1 MANNETSIANVA
13 LLSLGQEMVSA
24 ISANEPNARKIL
36 AIFNQVV
43 EELEAGDWF
52 FNRARKSI
60 IADGTDPTFG
70 RYDYR
75 YALPSDCLFV
85 RGLCDQYN
93 DDVRYEYLREGQYIL
108 TNQESPIYL
117 LYNEKIVKN
126 TGGAPDISKMPVFF
140 HRLISAKLAYILAP
154 NVTENQK
161 IRSKVEMEYQRA
173 YLSAREKNGEDAYV
187 EDEQGNNDWRDGPR
201 NYMDI

>member
-13 LLSLGQEMVSA
+13 LLSLGQDMVTSLT
-24 ISANEPNARKIL
+24 ANETNAKKIN

-52 FNRARKSI
+52 FNRARTSI
-60 IADGTDPTFG
+60 TADGTDPTFG

-75 YALPSDCLFV
+75 YALPSDCIFIL
-85 RGLCDQYN
+85 GLCDQYN

-108 TNQESPIYL
+108 TNQVSPIYL
-117 LYNEKIVKN
+117 LYNKKIVKSD
-126 TGGAPDISKMPVFF
+126 GSPDISKMPLWF

-154 NVTENQK
+154 NVTENQR
-161 IRSKVEMEYQRA
+161 IRSKAEIEYQRA
-173 YLSAREKNGEDAYV
+173 YLTAREKNGEDAYV

-201 NYMDI
+201 NYMDIY